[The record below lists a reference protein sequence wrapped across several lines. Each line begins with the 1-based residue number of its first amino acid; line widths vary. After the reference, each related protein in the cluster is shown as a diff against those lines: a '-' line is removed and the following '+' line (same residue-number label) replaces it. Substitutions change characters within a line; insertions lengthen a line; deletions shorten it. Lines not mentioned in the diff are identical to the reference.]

1 MIPNGEKLHYLA
13 VKKLSVL
20 LRLTTSK
27 HHEDFYCFNCLRYFA
42 TEKNLKSPKKVC
54 QNKGFCKVIMPY
66 QDIKVLEFNQNQK
79 SDKAPFI
86 IYANLACVIEKI
98 DWCKNNPENSFA
110 TKVSKNISSGFS
122 MSTISSFRSIEDKY
136 DVYRGKDCMEKFCE
150 LLEKQAMKIIN
161 FKERKMKLL
170 TKQQLESY
178 ENAKICD
185 ICKDN
190 WKLIFER

>member
-1 MIPNGEKLHYLA
+1 MP
-13 VKKLSVL
+13 S
-20 LRLTTSK
+20 
-27 HHEDFYCFNCLRYFA
+27 ED
-42 TEKNLKSPKKVC
+42 TE
-54 QNKGFCKVIMPY
+54 I
-66 QDIKVLEFNQNQK
+66 LEFNQNQK